1 MNDFLS
7 AVESFELNSKRTV
20 FRAIANSAIF
30 RLFGVIDRLESLQAA
45 LDAPVRAKDPS
56 LQSDIELKEELQGKA
71 VHYRRLYNSCARHL
85 RTLGG
90 GDFWEPMDG
99 YTVLEFMGTVKEAE
113 VDLCLLAEISGVG
126 RETLEKMQKAEL
138 IAEARKGRAR
148 VARSGDIFLNF
159 LEEDTEVL
167 TDDIESLMDELN
179 MDGREIALRGL
190 KKAMD
195 RALKNALRGDQSG
208 LSDLIFYKDAVY
220 ALS

>member
-7 AVESFELNSKRTV
+7 SVESFELNSKRVV
-20 FRAIANSAIF
+20 FRAIANSAVF

-45 LDAPVRAKDPS
+45 LDKPVRGKDPS
-56 LQSDIELKEELQGKA
+56 LQSDIELKEELKLKA
-71 VHYRRLYNSCARHL
+71 VYYRRLYNSCSRHL

-99 YTVLEFMGTVKEAE
+99 ALVLEFLGTIRGVE
-113 VDLCLLAEISGVG
+113 VDLRLLAEISGV
-126 RETLEKMQKAEL
+126 ELKTLEKMQKAEL
-138 IAEARKGRAR
+138 IAEARRGQAK
-148 VARSGDIFLNF
+148 VARSGDLFLNY

-167 TDDIESLMDELN
+167 TDDIETLMDELD

-190 KKAMD
+190 RKAMD
-195 RALKNALRGDQSG
+195 RALKNALKGDQSG